1 MSTQKLDMV
10 VVGWKCPYEDGKK
23 YEKTIGQGADFYENI
38 VEDKMGFDYYH
49 IKKNDLFKLF
59 CFFDGNNGDFIIWGV
74 VLAAQMDQG
83 DVTDYEPTV
92 WNEKDLNHKKELAK
106 VQMEKIPECIRP
118 TGEPEL
124 IIFTQYH

>member
-1 MSTQKLDMV
+1 MV
-10 VVGWKCPYEDGKK
+10 VVGWKCPYEDAEK
-23 YEKTIGQGADFYENI
+23 YDRSTTTDDGFYDDI
-38 VEDKMGFDYYH
+38 VKGMDFDYYH

-59 CFFDGNNGDFIIWGV
+59 CFFDGHSGDFIIWGV

-92 WNEKDLNHKKELAK
+92 WNEKDLSHKKQLAK
-106 VQMEKIPECIRP
+106 VQLDKIPESIRP